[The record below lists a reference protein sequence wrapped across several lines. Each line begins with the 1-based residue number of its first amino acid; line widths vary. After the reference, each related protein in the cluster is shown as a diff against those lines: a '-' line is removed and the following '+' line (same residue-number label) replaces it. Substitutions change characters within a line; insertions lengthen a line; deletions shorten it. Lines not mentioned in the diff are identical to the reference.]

1 MIIANFN
8 FFVDISKINMKKN
21 ITLFVIGS
29 LLFIGSVILGVH
41 NSHLD
46 FKRGSQE
53 LAPFS
58 NAIDAL
64 DQYSYHNKVLK
75 SLESNN
81 ITSAIEL
88 SKKYADLN
96 NKTMKACFDSKEC
109 KQRIESERIKN
120 ELGNLDK

>member
-21 ITLFVIGS
+21 ITLFVTGF
-29 LLFIGSVILGVH
+29 LLFIGSVILGAH

-46 FKRGSQE
+46 SKRGSQE

-64 DQYSYHNKVLK
+64 DQYS
-75 SLESNN
+75 
-81 ITSAIEL
+81 
-88 SKKYADLN
+88 DLN